1 MKTSWYEKAFSR
13 ALYPLWESGLRRR
26 HTLAYLADY
35 QRDQWLAPEQI
46 AALQWQRENGR
57 ARAIRSVC
65 GPCS

>member
-13 ALYPLWESGLRRR
+13 VLYPLWESGLRRR

-46 AALQWQRENGR
+46 AALQWQRLKQLLEHS
-57 ARAIRSVC
+57 A
-65 GPCS
+65 